1 MAHIKITAEIFLQ
14 NNSLPIRKFLMIRN
28 VRKYSLPRTYKIIE
42 LVRKKVVARKDYE
55 VELCK
60 QSLSLVKR
68 KE

>member
-1 MAHIKITAEIFLQ
+1 
-14 NNSLPIRKFLMIRN
+14 MIRN
-28 VRKYSLPRTYKIIE
+28 IRKYSLPRTYKIIE

-60 QSLSLVKR
+60 QSLSLVRR